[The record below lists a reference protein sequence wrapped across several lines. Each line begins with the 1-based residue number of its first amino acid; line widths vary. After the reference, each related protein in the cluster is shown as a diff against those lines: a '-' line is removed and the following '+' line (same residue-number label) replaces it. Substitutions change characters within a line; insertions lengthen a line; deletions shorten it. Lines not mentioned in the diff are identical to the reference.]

1 MMTSYR
7 SATLC
12 TKLETCTGC
21 SSRLPS
27 VEMTVRG
34 MLLVRACVQ
43 VLVGP
48 VLRKRKRYLRR
59 LTRMNG
65 WMAPLMHHLSPNGT
79 LPSGFMNSVPS
90 EQNDLSLNSNGI
102 SWTPYPLGNRS
113 AAGLVSFS
121 LPLSRLSNSQY
132 MPARPLYVLGAV

>member
-1 MMTSYR
+1 MLS
-7 SATLC
+7 
-12 TKLETCTGC
+12 TCTGC
-21 SSRLPS
+21 ASRLPS
-27 VEMTVRG
+27 VAITVNG
-34 MLLVRACVQ
+34 MLGSLSACVQ
-43 VLVGP
+43 LRVGP
-48 VLRKRKRYLRR
+48 VFRKRKRYLRR
-59 LTRMNG
+59 FTCMNG
-65 WMAPLMHHLSPNGT
+65 WMAPLMHHLSPSGT
-79 LPSGFMNSVPS
+79 FPSGFMNSVPS